1 MKVRL
6 MLLAIA
12 VCLLLAG
19 LPAAMKVPSLGMH
32 EGGW

>member
-6 MLLAIA
+6 MLLAVA
-12 VCLLLAG
+12 FCLLVSG
-19 LPAAMKVPSLGMH
+19 LPALACIQSLGMH